1 MTTSTG
7 LTGLVVGSVGR
18 GFVGRDGCS
27 RFLPN
32 SQYSLE
38 IGTWAGWQLGTV
50 CACVGTRFTALI

>member
-18 GFVGRDGCS
+18 GVVGRGGCS

-38 IGTWAGWQLGTV
+38 IGAWAGSLGL
-50 CACVGTRFTALI
+50 CVRVWGPGLLP